1 MTMVAA
7 AGMLFVTS
15 CVKDAAADIAST
27 GDDVT
32 VTFALDTANG
42 IATRVI
48 SDGTSVDVLS
58 FDILSN
64 GTSIFNTENPKPTT
78 SDFVN
83 FAKDGQPYT
92 LSVSLIKGQS
102 YTFVFWAQNS
112 GCKAYTV
119 DEDKWTVSVDYSD
132 SSLTNNLEASDAFYA
147 TGEITVSASSVQ
159 QVTLRRPFAQLNVG
173 ITAEDF
179 NAAEALG
186 LVIKTSSVELTG
198 VADEIDLLTG
208 EVTGSKTIELAA
220 AAIPT
225 EKLTVG
231 GEEYHYLSMS
241 YILAA
246 EKATV
251 GAAYEFEGSV
261 KVSLSE
267 GLSSVPV
274 QRNWRTNIIGR
285 LLTGTI
291 DFEIVVDGDF
301 YDNHN
306 VELEWD
312 GKSVNT
318 PKTDEE
324 GNYHVTRPSELAG
337 LAQLVNGGDE
347 LEGATVYIDGDI
359 DLGGHEFPGIAA
371 GATRDGKNMI
381 GTAFKGTLDGQ
392 GHTISNLVVTDGDAD
407 KANEAVGFLGSL
419 TGEFKDM
426 TFENVQIDT
435 KSKQAG
441 IVGVV
446 SEGGKISGVK
456 VKSGT
461 ISGAQAVGGIAGRL
475 ILDGT
480 IENCENHANIESQAS
495 NAGGIVGAAYYTEE
509 GKTMTISGCDNY
521 GTVSGKSN
529 AIGGI
534 VGLNCGEVSN
544 CNNYG
549 TSVTGAAASVGGI
562 VGEQKAAGS
571 VKDCVNYADVAG
583 GPNYGAGG
591 IVGWVRYAPAN
602 NADYPAQS
610 PVTVSGCTNE
620 AKHISGVSGVGGI
633 VGMWYCDGICT
644 ENTSFAET
652 ITASDKFVAGIVGG
666 SQWTEYDSNG
676 NNKDNF
682 TEGLVLSV
690 TKNTSYTSIDNITG
704 GSKASIIYINNR
716 ERTDEHDNTN
726 PQVTEASS
734 DEELADAVKEA
745 NAYIKLAAGEYKLPS
760 GVAEGVTFV
769 GEGANFIIGSSQPGR
784 YTNVTFKNVTI
795 TGSQNYTGMQHSKNL
810 KFEYCKLNG
819 LQFLYAD
826 NCEFNNCVFN
836 QETKGVYCVWTYTAT
851 PVYFTDCKFYCVG
864 RAVNVFNEGGIS
876 DQELYF
882 KNCNFHASV
891 SDGKSVLEI
900 GTDSHNVVVHIDN
913 CTEEGFVEG
922 SVNKNTLWN
931 HKSGSNKLVV
941 YVDGEQV
948 YNYE

>member
-42 IATRVI
+42 IATRAI
-48 SDGTSVDVLS
+48 SDGKSVDVLS

-64 GTSIFNTENPKPTT
+64 GTSIFNTENPKPETKG
-78 SDFVN
+78 
-83 FAKDGQPYT
+83 FAAAAKEGQPYT

-112 GCKAYTV
+112 GCEAYTV
-119 DEDKWTVSVDYSD
+119 EDWTVSVDYSK
-132 SSLTNNLEASDAFYA
+132 LTNNLEASDAFYA

-179 NAAEALG
+179 NAAKALG
-186 LVIKTSSVELTG
+186 LVIETSSVELTG

-208 EVTGSKTIELAA
+208 EVTGSETIELAA
-220 AAIPT
+220 AAIPA

-285 LLTGTI
+285 LLTGTV
-291 DFEIVVDGDF
+291 DFEIVVDGAF
-301 YDNHN
+301 GGNHS
-306 VELEWD
+306 VEFEWD
-312 GKSVNT
+312 GESVNI
-318 PKTDEE
+318 PEMDEE
-324 GNYHVTRPSELAG
+324 GNYRVTKPSELAG
-337 LAQLVNGGDE
+337 LAKLVNDGDE

-371 GATRDGKNMI
+371 GATRDGNKMI

-392 GHTISNLVVTDGDAD
+392 GHTISNLVVTSGTAD
-407 KANEAVGFLGSL
+407 EASGFLGSL

-456 VKSGT
+456 VKSGS
-461 ISGAQAVGGIAGRL
+461 INGAQAVGGIAGRL

-495 NAGGIVGAAYYTEE
+495 NAGGIVGAAYYTEAD
-509 GKTMTISGCDNY
+509 KKMTVSGCDNY

-529 AIGGI
+529 SIGGI
-534 VGLNCGEVSN
+534 VGLNCGDVIN

-549 TSVTGAAASVGGI
+549 TSVTGTDSSVGGI

-571 VKDCVNYADVAG
+571 VTGCMNKADVKG
-583 GPNYGAGG
+583 GSASSHYGAGG
-591 IVGWVRYAPAN
+591 IVGWVRYASSGEFGS
-602 NADYPAQS
+602 YPYETS
-610 PVTVSGCTNE
+610 IKVSGCTNYG
-620 AKHISGVSGVGGI
+620 KHISGVTGVGGI
-633 VGMWYCDGICT
+633 VGAWYHDGECY
-644 ENTSFAET
+644 ENTSYAET
-652 ITASDKFVAGIVGG
+652 VTASDKFVAGIVGG
-666 SQWTEYDSNG
+666 SQWTSLGSDQNG
-676 NNKDNF
+676 VDATQLKLTVHDNVLFTADKD
-682 TEGLVLSV
+682 
-690 TKNTSYTSIDNITG
+690 ITG
-704 GSKASIIYINNR
+704 GSKATYIYINNHD
-716 ERTDEHDNTN
+716 RTEQYDNTN
-726 PQVTEASS
+726 PQVSSVASN
-734 DEELADAVKEA
+734 DEELAAAVTEA
-745 NAYIKLAAGEYKLPS
+745 NAYIKLAAGEYKLPG
-760 GVAEGVTFV
+760 GVAEGVT
-769 GEGANFIIGSSQPGR
+769 IIGEEGTNFVVGSSKPAR

-795 TGSQNYTGMQHSKNL
+795 TGSQNYTGMQHSSNL
-810 KFEYCKLNG
+810 KFEYCTLNG
-819 LQFLYAD
+819 IHFLYAAT
-826 NCEFNNCVFN
+826 CEFDNCVFN
-836 QETKGVYCVWTYTAT
+836 QESKDLYNVWTYGASD
-851 PVYFTDCKFYCVG
+851 VHFNDCVFNCVG
-864 RAVNVFNEGGIS
+864 RAVLIYIEGSSTDTKDI
-876 DQELYF
+876 YF
-882 KNCNFHASV
+882 DSCRFYASHPANDGKAAIEIGDGSTFEVSIKNCTA
-891 SDGKSVLEI
+891 
-900 GTDSHNVVVHIDN
+900 
-913 CTEEGFVEG
+913 EGFDLG
-922 SVNKNTLWN
+922 SRSNNSLWN
-931 HKSGSNKLVV
+931 HKVDTNKVTV
-941 YVDGEQV
+941 YVDGEPV
-948 YNYE
+948 YNN